1 MTLTFDQRAE
11 YSSAAWREREM
22 STTETIKE
30 EGMIH
35 QTEIRKEIGTKRTTT
50 ETRGTIMETGE
61 MTTETGKITT
71 ETGKITTETGEMTTE
86 TGEMTTETREM
97 TTETGESTAIQS
109 RWVMAT
115 TRRRGGMQTQELLNT

>member
-1 MTLTFDQRAE
+1 MTLTFDQNAE

-35 QTEIRKEIGTKRTTT
+35 QTEIGTKRTTT

-61 MTTETGKITT
+61 MTT